1 MSIALLINLIIVLI
15 VLGLLLWC
23 IQRIPGLPAPIPVV
37 LQILVVLVFALYLL
51 GYATDTP
58 LIRTH

>member
-1 MSIALLINLIIVLI
+1 MSIAILINLIVVLI

-37 LQILVVLVFALYLL
+37 LQIIVVLVFALYLL
-51 GYATDTP
+51 GYATETP
-58 LIRTH
+58 LIKVH